1 MSYDLPPAE
10 KEQIEFLRQEHI
22 GRLLLRAQRAFSLRS
37 FEKLRKLGHEGLTL
51 AQANLIAHL
60 DTTGT
65 RITTLAERANISKQ
79 AVGQLVLE
87 LEERGYIERM
97 VDEKDRRATLVNFTE
112 AGWKFLQDANQVKR
126 EIETEYTD
134 ILGEPGF
141 QSLKQLLTRLIESE
155 D

>member
-1 MSYDLPPAE
+1 
-10 KEQIEFLRQEHI
+10 
-22 GRLLLRAQRAFSLRS
+22 
-37 FEKLRKLGHEGLTL
+37 HEGLTL

-87 LEERGYIERM
+87 LEERGYIERT
-97 VDEKDRRATLVNFTE
+97 VDEKDRRAVLIKLTRR
-112 AGWKFLQDANQVKR
+112 GWEFLQDGNQVKR
-126 EIETEYTD
+126 EIEAEYSA
-134 ILGEPGF
+134 ILGEEGF
-141 QSLKQLLTRLIESE
+141 QSLKQLLTQVIESE